1 MNREIQP
8 TGKQKEVLALPP
20 VGHTV
25 VLGTAGSGKTTMA
38 LFRAI
43 GLANLP
49 NKPRV
54 LVVTFNTALVQYM
67 SNICKV
73 QLPNL
78 TIENYHKFARGY
90 LHSIGKMPG
99 WGGILQNK
107 DDYVEMALK
116 EIKQIYPDESTLKRP
131 LSAYLDEIAFIEK
144 FGIQNEEQY
153 YQVERIGR
161 AAMNIRR
168 ENRKW
173 IYMVY
178 NRYREIR
185 RNNGINYDWD
195 DIALYVYEGLLE
207 DKKPR
212 RYQHIIVDEGQDF
225 SPMMLRS
232 LIEAVGT
239 GGSFSFFG
247 DVSQQIYGGRLS
259 WRDAGIKIGERGIWR
274 FKKNY
279 RNEGTIALFAKDIT
293 KSKYWEKNADAV
305 EADEMV
311 AMGPKPILVRF
322 DTEQREM
329 EWVVELLKQKRSEG
343 SSNVVVCRTHEIL
356 NSIRKKLVNA
366 GIHPTMID
374 KTNGGYCVG
383 QTVYLTTYHTVKGL
397 EFDNVFMPMLSADK
411 FPDKE
416 KVEQAVSADVVKAD
430 ELKLLYV
437 AATRAKFGLF
447 MSYHRE
453 LTELFLMHSA
463 YCDYVEGADII

>member
-107 DDYVEMALK
+107 DNYVEMALK

-185 RNNGINYDWD
+185 RNNGDQ
-195 DIALYVYEGLLE
+195 L
-207 DKKPR
+207 
-212 RYQHIIVDEGQDF
+212 
-225 SPMMLRS
+225 
-232 LIEAVGT
+232 
-239 GGSFSFFG
+239 
-247 DVSQQIYGGRLS
+247 
-259 WRDAGIKIGERGIWR
+259 
-274 FKKNY
+274 
-279 RNEGTIALFAKDIT
+279 
-293 KSKYWEKNADAV
+293 
-305 EADEMV
+305 
-311 AMGPKPILVRF
+311 
-322 DTEQREM
+322 
-329 EWVVELLKQKRSEG
+329 
-343 SSNVVVCRTHEIL
+343 
-356 NSIRKKLVNA
+356 
-366 GIHPTMID
+366 
-374 KTNGGYCVG
+374 
-383 QTVYLTTYHTVKGL
+383 
-397 EFDNVFMPMLSADK
+397 
-411 FPDKE
+411 
-416 KVEQAVSADVVKAD
+416 
-430 ELKLLYV
+430 
-437 AATRAKFGLF
+437 
-447 MSYHRE
+447 
-453 LTELFLMHSA
+453 
-463 YCDYVEGADII
+463 

>member
-1 MNREIQP
+1 
-8 TGKQKEVLALPP
+8 
-20 VGHTV
+20 
-25 VLGTAGSGKTTMA
+25 
-38 LFRAI
+38 
-43 GLANLP
+43 
-49 NKPRV
+49 
-54 LVVTFNTALVQYM
+54 M

-239 GGSFSFFG
+239 GGSFSFLVMFPNRFTVE
-247 DVSQQIYGGRLS
+247 DYPGG
-259 WRDAGIKIGERGIWR
+259 
-274 FKKNY
+274 
-279 RNEGTIALFAKDIT
+279 
-293 KSKYWEKNADAV
+293 
-305 EADEMV
+305 M
-311 AMGPKPILVRF
+311 
-322 DTEQREM
+322 Q
-329 EWVVELLKQKRSEG
+329 
-343 SSNVVVCRTHEIL
+343 
-356 NSIRKKLVNA
+356 
-366 GIHPTMID
+366 
-374 KTNGGYCVG
+374 
-383 QTVYLTTYHTVKGL
+383 
-397 EFDNVFMPMLSADK
+397 
-411 FPDKE
+411 
-416 KVEQAVSADVVKAD
+416 
-430 ELKLLYV
+430 ELK
-437 AATRAKFGLF
+437 
-447 MSYHRE
+447 
-453 LTELFLMHSA
+453 
-463 YCDYVEGADII
+463 